1 MARGTAFSDLII
13 QLRAEAGHSTLAVAG
28 IDNEPALKQI
38 LNRVQET
45 LFDSHNWP
53 FKKIMPFLD
62 LVAGTRYYDLPASID
77 FEHIV
82 EVAVYFSDQ
91 PSKIDKGIS
100 YPEYA
105 VFNSEN
111 DERSSPVQRW
121 DIKYTGT
128 KEQIEVW
135 PIPDDDTQ
143 QLQFKGMQK
152 LVKMVADAD
161 KAIMDDTLIV
171 LTAAAEI
178 LARQKDEDAPL
189 KQKAA
194 KARLMQLKGLYAM
207 SNEPFIMGGGVD
219 PMPSRGQ
226 TIIRVK

>member
-28 IDNEPALKQI
+28 IDNEPALKQM

-45 LFDSHNWP
+45 LFDSYSWP
-53 FKKIMPFLD
+53 FKTVMPFLD
-62 LVAGTRYYDLPASID
+62 LTAGTRYYDLPAAID

-82 EVAVYFSDQ
+82 EVGIYSTTQ
-91 PSKIDKGIS
+91 PYTIAKGIS
-100 YPEYA
+100 FEEYA
-105 VFNSEN
+105 VFDSEN

-135 PIPDDDTQ
+135 PLPDDDTQ
-143 QLQFKGMQK
+143 KLQFRGTQK

-161 KAIMDDTLIV
+161 KAVMDDTLIV

-207 SNEPFIMGGGVD
+207 SNDPFIMGGGVD
-219 PMPSRGQ
+219 PKPSRGQ